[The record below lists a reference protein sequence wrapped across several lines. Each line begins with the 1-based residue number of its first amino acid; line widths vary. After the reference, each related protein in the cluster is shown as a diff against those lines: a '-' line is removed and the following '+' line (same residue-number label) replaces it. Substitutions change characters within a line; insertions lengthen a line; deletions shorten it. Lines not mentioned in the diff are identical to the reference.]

1 MMKKL
6 FILFAVF
13 FSCAATGLQ
22 AQDYLPQIY
31 SISLGGGV
39 SVPHVEGNLN
49 DFFAKNGDR
58 VGYDLMLEGRY
69 YFTPSFASG
78 IQYDYLRMARLPDK
92 MHLHFIRPNITYR
105 YLWGDGNQGGFIS
118 FGIGYMNYQE
128 RTYNRNERHGHLFQR
143 GYCGLSFAL
152 GYEFRIT
159 RKFSGVLR
167 MDVLTADWVVNPDA
181 RLSNP
186 NGYDDGVDHSWFK
199 NNITY
204 LNFGVGIQF
213 GR

>member
-6 FILFAVF
+6 FILLTVV

-39 SVPHVEGNLN
+39 SVPHVEGNKN
-49 DFFAKNGDR
+49 DFFAKNGNR

-69 YFTPSFASG
+69 YFTPSFALG

-105 YLWGDGNQGGFIS
+105 YLWSNDNQGGFVS

-143 GYCGLSFAL
+143 GYCGLSFAM

-159 RKFSGVLR
+159 SKFSGVLR
-167 MDVLTADWVVNPDA
+167 MDILTADWVVNPDA
-181 RLSNP
+181 RLYNP

-204 LNFGVGIQF
+204 LNFGVAIQF

>member
-58 VGYDLMLEGRY
+58 AGYDLMLEGRY

-105 YLWGDGNQGGFIS
+105 YLWSNGNQGGFVWHRLYELSGTDVQPERAAWSS
-118 FGIGYMNYQE
+118 FPTRILRSVICPRLRVSYHPQILRSAADGC
-128 RTYNRNERHGHLFQR
+128 TYGRLGCQS
-143 GYCGLSFAL
+143 GCSFV
-152 GYEFRIT
+152 ESEWI
-159 RKFSGVLR
+159 
-167 MDVLTADWVVNPDA
+167 
-181 RLSNP
+181 
-186 NGYDDGVDHSWFK
+186 
-199 NNITY
+199 
-204 LNFGVGIQF
+204 
-213 GR
+213 